1 MTLIKNLIS
10 LLTIET
16 ILLILSDI
24 VGIKNPKFK
33 IGDSVCVK
41 VENKKIRGT
50 VKLSLDYFPYAVPE
64 LSNKSQYRY
73 EIKYFKGNIY
83 SFEKDMSFSQC
94 LLIEKRIS

>member
-41 VENKKIRGT
+41 VENKKIDR
-50 VKLSLDYFPYAVPE
+50 
-64 LSNKSQYRY
+64 KSTR
-73 EIKYFKGNIY
+73 
-83 SFEKDMSFSQC
+83 
-94 LLIEKRIS
+94 